1 MGAYILTFS
10 TSSCRKVESSFYKP
24 RPGPNQTLPNGQGQ
38 WRFSLSPRG
47 QLAREEPS
55 ASGCPGDP
63 DPVWAGSAPP
73 PSGRGD
79 STAPRP
85 LPSTQSP
92 QGHWTKG
99 EVPASRPGAL
109 AALPK
114 GVYTAVRPHHLRTLE
129 DEQKRLLMQ
138 MPRRCLAGS
147 SPAVAP
153 RSAATWVLHL
163 QRQRHVQ
170 GLTPADGLCVS
181 PRSPTL
187 DPFLYQD

>member
-24 RPGPNQTLPNGQGQ
+24 RPGPDQTLPNGQGQ

-85 LPSTQSP
+85 LLSTRSP

-114 GVYTAVRPHHLRTLE
+114 GVYTATPSQDFGRRTEAAPNANAPPL
-129 DEQKRLLMQ
+129 
-138 MPRRCLAGS
+138 S
-147 SPAVAP
+147 SGKQP
-153 RSAATWVLHL
+153 RSGSTLRGYLGAAFAKAKT
-163 QRQRHVQ
+163 R
-170 GLTPADGLCVS
+170 
-181 PRSPTL
+181 PRTNSS
-187 DPFLYQD
+187 

>member
-85 LPSTQSP
+85 LPSTRSP

-109 AALPK
+109 AALPN
-114 GVYTAVRPHHLRTLE
+114 ANAPPL
-129 DEQKRLLMQ
+129 
-138 MPRRCLAGS
+138 S
-147 SPAVAP
+147 SGKQP
-153 RSAATWVLHL
+153 RSGSTLRGYLGAAFAKAKT
-163 QRQRHVQ
+163 R
-170 GLTPADGLCVS
+170 
-181 PRSPTL
+181 PRTNSS
-187 DPFLYQD
+187 